1 MESWNLGVFLLG
13 KNKVAIQL
21 KMKEAVEMVL
31 KICRNDIVNIETSN
45 YNEVENVDKEGF
57 SMKIKAAVVPEVGA
71 QFEIRD
77 NIDLHEV
84 GPTDLQIHM
93 VASGICHS
101 DEAIRKGDASLGYP
115 VILGHEGAGIVEKVG
130 SEVKNF
136 EVGDH
141 VILSFY
147 SDGTCDNCLKGMP
160 TKCRSYAQYN
170 LSGVRADGE
179 DHFQE
184 NGQHISDMF
193 NQSSFTTTTV
203 VDQRNAVKI
212 DKSFDLRKVGPLGC
226 GYVTGS
232 GTVLNTLKPK
242 PGDTIAVFGTGAVG
256 LAAMMAGRISGCI
269 KVIAVDIVPERLE
282 LAKEL
287 GATHTINS
295 KQEDAVA
302 KIKELTGGY
311 GVDWTVDTTGLPAVI
326 KNAISAL
333 AQGGTCAAIAVTPHL
348 IELSTWNDLCV
359 DDKKVVGVNMGDSIP
374 QIDIPRLLEF
384 YKLGW
389 FDFDKTEKFYDF
401 EEINQANA
409 DSVSGKTIKP
419 VLIIDKDYQ
428 PEA

>member
-1 MESWNLGVFLLG
+1 
-13 KNKVAIQL
+13 
-21 KMKEAVEMVL
+21 MVL
-31 KICRNDIVNIETSN
+31 KICRNDIANIETSN
-45 YNEVENVDKEGF
+45 YNEVENVNKEGF

-326 KNAISAL
+326 KNAISTL

>member
-1 MESWNLGVFLLG
+1 
-13 KNKVAIQL
+13 
-21 KMKEAVEMVL
+21 
-31 KICRNDIVNIETSN
+31 
-45 YNEVENVDKEGF
+45 
-57 SMKIKAAVVPEVGA
+57 MKIKAAVVNEVGDP
-71 QFEIRD
+71 FEIKD
-77 NIDLHEV
+77 DIELHEV

-101 DEAIRKGDASLGYP
+101 DEAIRKGDASVGYP
-115 VILGHEGAGIVEKVG
+115 AILGHEGSGIVEKVG
-130 SEVKNF
+130 AEVKNF
-136 EVGDH
+136 AIGDH

-147 SDGTCDNCLKGMP
+147 ADGTCDNCLKGIP
-160 TKCRSYAQYN
+160 TQCRNYGDYN

-184 NGQHISDMF
+184 NGHHISNMF

-203 VDQRNAVKI
+203 IDQRNAVKI
-212 DKSFDLRKVGPLGC
+212 DNDMDLRKVGPLGC

-232 GTVLNTLKPK
+232 GTVFNTLQPK

-256 LAAMMAGRISGCI
+256 LAAMMAGRISGCT
-269 KVIAVDIVPERLE
+269 KVIAVDIIPERLE

-295 KQEDAVA
+295 KEENAVE
-302 KIKELTGGY
+302 KIKELTNGY
-311 GVDWTVDTTGLPAVI
+311 GVDWTVDTTGLTSVI
-326 KNAISAL
+326 TDSVSAL
-333 AQGGTCAAIAVTPHL
+333 AQGGTCAAIAVTANL

-374 QIDIPRLLEF
+374 QIDIPRLIEF

-401 EEINQANA
+401 ESINEANA

-419 VLIIDKDYQ
+419 VLIIDKDYK
-428 PEA
+428 PED